1 MNVALEQTDEYID
14 GTFRKKY
21 GDCYIR
27 GNNGIINIYLF
38 YSIIF
43 NSSINYYICIYTLFF
58 WYNQIKEHQK

>member
-27 GNNGIINIYLF
+27 GNNGINI
-38 YSIIF
+38 IIF
-43 NSSINYYICIYTLFF
+43 ISILYS
-58 WYNQIKEHQK
+58 

>member
-43 NSSINYYICIYTLFF
+43 NSSINYYFSIYTLF
-58 WYNQIKEHQK
+58 WEKSNI